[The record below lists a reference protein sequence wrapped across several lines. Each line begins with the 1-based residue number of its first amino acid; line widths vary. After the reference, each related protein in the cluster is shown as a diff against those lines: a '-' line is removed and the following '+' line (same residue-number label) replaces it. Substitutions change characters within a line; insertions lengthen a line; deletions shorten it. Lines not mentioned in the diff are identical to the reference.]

1 MTDDDSLVGQ
11 RIGVYELQALIGAGG
26 MGRVYRAR
34 DTRLQRDVAVK
45 ILPASVAGDSDRL
58 TRFEREARLLA
69 SFNHPNIG
77 AIYGVEDHPPAL
89 VLELIDGVTLADRI
103 AAGPL
108 PIPEC
113 LGLARQIAIALD
125 AAHEKNIIHRDLKP
139 ANIKVTPDGTV
150 KILDFG
156 IAKAVSVDPHAAA
169 TITSND
175 TRAGVVIGTAAY
187 MSPEQARGLTVDK
200 RTDIWAFGCV
210 LFEMLTGRSPFAGP
224 DHVRHDRGH
233 ARAGTAV
240 VIAPAGIAAAHSRV
254 APALPRKR
262 SAAAAS
268 RHRRRGRRARR
279 SPCGREWCITS
290 ARVSHCRGD
299 RGRGRGRCRGVLVSA
314 APIVATRPM
323 HPSRD
328 W

>member
-45 ILPASVAGDSDRL
+45 VLPSSVTGDSERL

-69 SFNHPNIG
+69 SLNHPNIG

-89 VLELIDGVTLADRI
+89 ILELIDGLTLADRI
-103 AAGPL
+103 AVGPL

-125 AAHEKNIIHRDLKP
+125 AAHERNIIHRDLKP

-156 IAKAVSVDPHAAA
+156 IAKAVNVDAHAG
-169 TITSND
+169 TPRSRPTD
-175 TRAGVVIGTAAY
+175 TRAGVVIGT
-187 MSPEQARGLTVDK
+187 PPT
-200 RTDIWAFGCV
+200 
-210 LFEMLTGRSPFAGP
+210 
-224 DHVRHDRGH
+224 
-233 ARAGTAV
+233 
-240 VIAPAGIAAAHSRV
+240 
-254 APALPRKR
+254 
-262 SAAAAS
+262 
-268 RHRRRGRRARR
+268 
-279 SPCGREWCITS
+279 
-290 ARVSHCRGD
+290 
-299 RGRGRGRCRGVLVSA
+299 
-314 APIVATRPM
+314 
-323 HPSRD
+323 
-328 W
+328 